1 MKEFEISCVK
11 EVSKICFSST
21 LKAYQTGR
29 CDNSAIRE
37 LTYSLHGFMKELG
50 ILFGIEIDKW
60 FHAASVCLQERE
72 TIYVY
77 IFISLMTFLL

>member
-1 MKEFEISCVK
+1 MCSVK
-11 EVSKICFSST
+11 DLFLFNLHQILT
-21 LKAYQTGR
+21 AYQTDR

-60 FHAASVCLQERE
+60 FHAASVRLQEERE
-72 TIYVY
+72 TIYIFNY
-77 IFISLMTFLL
+77 IYINLYLEI